1 MKEEIRR
8 KRNSHHRAAN
18 SSLKMEGQASG
29 RKLRLPFFL
38 DYLRSFVFVSVISFA
53 TDVDLKSNSGIKLP
67 RVKAIDTKIL
77 IYKCFTSSS
86 SKRKNLS
93 GVNTKHICF

>member
-53 TDVDLKSNSGIKLP
+53 TDVDLKSNSGIQLP
-67 RVKAIDTKIL
+67 RIVIGTKIL
-77 IYKCFTSSS
+77 SHKCFT
-86 SKRKNLS
+86 KCKKGYLS
-93 GVNTKHICF
+93 GVITEILK